1 MKIWNAFGSEHSMN
15 LVMIG
20 RFKEV
25 RNAQEAKRSID
36 RLTEFLSTEE
46 STSPYGTDDARR
58 GFSQA
63 LRELLKDEELYNIAP
78 AELDQFRY
86 DVRIEQRETEVSVRT
101 DETDISV
108 FLKVLIERGA
118 RVEIYSAHDYPGDKE

>member
-25 RNAQEAKRSID
+25 RNAQQAKRSID
-36 RLTEFLSTEE
+36 RLTEFLRDEE

-63 LRELLKDEELYNIAP
+63 LRELLKDEELYSIAP
-78 AELDQFRY
+78 AELDQFCY
-86 DVRIEQRETEVSVRT
+86 NVRVEQTETE
-101 DETDISV
+101 ISV
-108 FLKVLIERGA
+108 
-118 RVEIYSAHDYPGDKE
+118 

>member
-1 MKIWNAFGSEHSMN
+1 MRIWNAFGSEHSMN

-25 RNAQEAKRSID
+25 RNAREAKRSID

-46 STSPYGTDDARR
+46 STSAYGTDDARR

-78 AELDQFRY
+78 AELGSVSLR
-86 DVRIEQRETEVSVRT
+86 RIV
-101 DETDISV
+101 
-108 FLKVLIERGA
+108 
-118 RVEIYSAHDYPGDKE
+118 

>member
-36 RLTEFLSTEE
+36 RLTEFLSTEKG
-46 STSPYGTDDARR
+46 TSPYGTDDARR

-63 LRELLKDEELYNIAP
+63 LRELLRDERLYSIAP

-86 DVRIEQRETEVSVRT
+86 DVSVEQTETEVSVRT
-101 DETDISV
+101 DEADISV
-108 FLKVLIERGA
+108 FLKVMIEQGA
-118 RVEIYSAHDYPGDKE
+118 RVEIYSAHDYPNDKG